1 MSRRRP
7 TPRPAV
13 CGHFLP
19 ANKQITRQLS
29 SSSGGNYRSFGSL
42 QWGHSGDTVGT
53 LGHWGQLFLASSFQ
67 GALIG
72 SLAPG
77 RPFKGT
83 PLGYSCHL
91 VIRRVWFDRHYI
103 ARVSVQLLGK
113 ECRVWR
119 NWRAAVSTGCPC
131 PPAVVAHHCPQ
142 PGFRLPRQGCSVK
155 VVVAVGDGTATAR
168 RSASKSPQMSH
179 RLT

>member
-42 QWGHSGDTVGT
+42 QWGHSGDTGPRGT
-53 LGHWGQLFLASSFQ
+53 TLPGELFPGSLNWIVSSRATIQRDSSRLFLSS
-67 GALIG
+67 GH
-72 SLAPG
+72 SP
-77 RPFKGT
+77 
-83 PLGYSCHL
+83 
-91 VIRRVWFDRHYI
+91 VWFDRHYI

>member
-42 QWGHSGDTVGT
+42 QWGHSGDTGPRGT
-53 LGHWGQLFLASSFQ
+53 TLPGELFPGSLNWIVSSRATIQRDSSAILVIWSFAVSGLIVIILLVSRFNSSERNAVSGETGEQLFQLVALAHQ
-67 GALIG
+67 QWL
-72 SLAPG
+72 P
-77 RPFKGT
+77 T
-83 PLGYSCHL
+83 M
-91 VIRRVWFDRHYI
+91 V
-103 ARVSVQLLGK
+103 
-113 ECRVWR
+113 
-119 NWRAAVSTGCPC
+119 
-131 PPAVVAHHCPQ
+131 
-142 PGFRLPRQGCSVK
+142 GFRLPRQGCSVK